1 MRSKVLT
8 FHVWLRLTGLGFL
21 CILKVITSRVNMT
34 RYPWWNR
41 NPLASSRYHLFFG
54 PPEGVF
60 QLFDALQTVLESGL
74 IGLGMQR
81 AASRIKLV
89 TMLIVRL
96 GGAYVS
102 CQKPEVF
109 IVKMQRSEL
118 VQHRSLSYLSPRADS
133 LTATVLPCHRN
144 NRRLWN
150 DLNVSVSEFVCP
162 FHGQVEEV
170 LLMSGFFKPG
180 TFFAIEVGC

>member
-1 MRSKVLT
+1 
-8 FHVWLRLTGLGFL
+8 
-21 CILKVITSRVNMT
+21 MT
-34 RYPWWNR
+34 QLVKHEG
-41 NPLASSRYHLFFG
+41 LASSRYFFFC

-118 VQHRSLSYLSPRADS
+118 VQH
-133 LTATVLPCHRN
+133 
-144 NRRLWN
+144 
-150 DLNVSVSEFVCP
+150 
-162 FHGQVEEV
+162 
-170 LLMSGFFKPG
+170 
-180 TFFAIEVGC
+180 

>member
-1 MRSKVLT
+1 MILEYKQSQRGTKFLGE
-8 FHVWLRLTGLGFL
+8 TGKPCFIK
-21 CILKVITSRVNMT
+21 IL
-34 RYPWWNR
+34 PC
-41 NPLASSRYHLFFG
+41 

-102 CQKPEVF
+102 CQKLEVF
-109 IVKMQRSEL
+109 IVKMQRTEL
-118 VQHRSLSYLSPRADS
+118 IQH
-133 LTATVLPCHRN
+133 
-144 NRRLWN
+144 
-150 DLNVSVSEFVCP
+150 
-162 FHGQVEEV
+162 
-170 LLMSGFFKPG
+170 
-180 TFFAIEVGC
+180 